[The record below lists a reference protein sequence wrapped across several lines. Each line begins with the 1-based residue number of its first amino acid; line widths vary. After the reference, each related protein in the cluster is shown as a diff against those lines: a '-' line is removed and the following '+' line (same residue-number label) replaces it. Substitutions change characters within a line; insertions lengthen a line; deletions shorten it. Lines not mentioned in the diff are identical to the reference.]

1 MNRELYSSSFL
12 YREGYD
18 DGVKEGKKQVLDELS
33 VHMRCLNTCFI
44 SLIKEMTEGGLTER
58 DKLYL
63 QSDEAAVQDVLRE
76 QFKL

>member
-12 YREGYD
+12 YRDGYD
-18 DGVKEGKKQVLDELS
+18 DGVKEGKKQVLDELA
-33 VHMRCLNTCFI
+33 VHIIRLNTCFQ
-44 SLIKEMTEGGLTER
+44 LLKEIVEGGLTEH

-76 QFKL
+76 RSKL

>member
-12 YREGYD
+12 YRDGYD
-18 DGVKEGKKQVLDELS
+18 DGLKEGKKQVLDELS
-33 VHMRCLNTCFI
+33 FHIMHLNTCFQ
-44 SLIKEMTEGGLTER
+44 LLKEMVEGGLTEH

-76 QFKL
+76 QS